1 MANNALDE
9 ILTLNTL
16 PTILNRDVQG
26 RLRKKLVV
34 LKIEKWLAQELG
46 KILDLPLS
54 KEDNPYK
61 IDMSSKNP
69 RFTRKIWFADQLDS
83 LKSDSAI

>member
-1 MANNALDE
+1 MANNAVDE

-46 KILDLPLS
+46 K
-54 KEDNPYK
+54 NP
-61 IDMSSKNP
+61 
-69 RFTRKIWFADQLDS
+69 
-83 LKSDSAI
+83 